1 MADLAEAKYS
11 AQQMQDMM
19 KKGHA
24 MPNEKDDPSY
34 PIEDKE
40 DLGNA
45 IKAVG
50 RGGADSSKIKAHIM
64 KRAKALD
71 AEDMIPK
78 DWGSGSSDG
87 KPAKGKNPFAQG
99 GKLKE
104 SISPDILAPPEQ
116 VLLPEDKV
124 ITEATGQTTMTV
136 DLTGTSVTLPPAEIT
151 EADPHKIGEMVELG
165 EAVRTEDL
173 LGRRRK
179 IQLIKA
185 GWSKN
190 GRYYPKE
197 TLAEAARNGVFPAG
211 TPMYANHPTATEK
224 IERPERGIQDLVA
237 RLDTPARL
245 EGDALIAE
253 ATHFGY
259 WLPIFNGPNGLA
271 DHVEV
276 SVRCLGEVDYGTAE
290 GQEGLIVRKIT
301 EGMSVDFVT
310 EGAAGGKVLELL
322 ESARLN
328 LEEGRNVGVWLEA
341 QLHSAFTQMCDEMY
355 GGGRLS
361 REERISLSN
370 GLGDALQA
378 FVRRIEHDQPQLYKR
393 DLYGSPD
400 QVSEMAET
408 EETTES
414 EAPEIT
420 ESNTPEGT
428 EMTESQGGTPSPT
441 PGTTRAL
448 VAQELA
454 EVRRERDLA
463 IARERARE
471 LIPQALVDAWIP
483 PSTQIRITESVMT
496 ALPIKEGRL
505 DEVELAKTI
514 SRHVEIAEREMAEAL
529 EAAGVGSPRDLGQTS
544 QAGNFGFGIDR
555 AELDGRLTKAFTSL
569 GLSESA
575 TKRAVQG
582 RD

>member
-19 KKGHA
+19 KSGKA
-24 MPNEKDDPSY
+24 MPNAKGDPSF
-34 PIEDKE
+34 PIADKE

-50 RGGADSSKIKAHIM
+50 RGGADSEKIKAHIKKM
-64 KRAKALD
+64 AKALG

-78 DWGSGSSDG
+78 DW
-87 KPAKGKNPFAQG
+87 
-99 GKLKE
+99 KE
-104 SISPDILAPPEQ
+104 SEESAAID
-116 VLLPEDKV
+116 LLPSET
-124 ITEATGQTTMTV
+124 ITEAAGQVTVVIDTTN
-136 DLTGTSVTLPPAEIT
+136 PPAQRETPSPEVVEI
-151 EADPHKIGEMVELG
+151 G

-173 LGRRRK
+173 LGRRRR

-190 GRYYPKE
+190 GRYYSKE
-197 TLAEAARNGVFPAG
+197 TLAEAARNKVFPAG
-211 TPMYANHPTATEK
+211 TPMFANHPTITEK
-224 IERPERGIQDLVA
+224 TERPERGIEDLVA
-237 RLDTPARL
+237 RLDTDARL

-253 ATHFGY
+253 ATHFGA
-259 WLPIFNGPNGLA
+259 WLPIFNGPNGIA
-271 DHVEV
+271 DHVGV

-290 GQEGLIVRKIT
+290 GREGLIVHKIT

-322 ESARLN
+322 ESVQKIKD

-370 GLGDALQA
+370 GMGDALEA
-378 FVRRIEHDQPQLYKR
+378 FVRRMERDQPQLYKR

-408 EETTES
+408 EETAES
-414 EAPEIT
+414 ETPEIT
-420 ESNTPEGT
+420 ESDTSEGT
-428 EMTESQGGTPSPT
+428 EMTESQGGTSSAPT

-454 EVRRERDLA
+454 EARRERDLA

-483 PSTQIRITESVMT
+483 PSTQLRITESVMA
-496 ALPIKEGRL
+496 ALPIKDGRL
-505 DEVELAKTI
+505 DEVELAKSI
-514 SRHVEIAEREMAEAL
+514 SRHVEVAEREVAEAL

-544 QAGNFGFGIDR
+544 QAGNFGFGVDR
-555 AELDGRLTKAFTSL
+555 TELDGRLTKAFTQL

-575 TKRAVQG
+575 VQRAVRG